1 MNDKK
6 HLPLS
11 QQTENTF
18 LRLSRKRSQQIKQKI
33 CTCLRVS
40 KKRQKT
46 LA

>member
-1 MNDKK
+1 MFRSKKKIEIRNSMNDKK

-18 LRLSRKRSQQIKQKI
+18 LRLSRKRQKI
-33 CTCLRVS
+33 
-40 KKRQKT
+40 